1 MREPIRALYLLRT
14 ELTDPYHNLALEAV
28 LLRRVQP
35 GECILYLW
43 RNQRTVVIGR
53 NQNAENECRI
63 QALEQ
68 EGGHLARRL
77 SGGGAVYHDLGNLN
91 FTFLTPSASY
101 DAAQQTAVILR
112 AVRQVGIRAEKT
124 GRNDLTTN
132 GRKFS
137 GHAYYH
143 TAGKSCHHGT
153 LMVDVDKAPLERYLN
168 VSPLKLQ
175 SKGVASVRSRV
186 ANLVEFAPSLS
197 TVSLSDALAD
207 AFGAVYGL
215 PVQLLEESSL
225 DAAEIASEQE
235 RFASPDWKYG
245 RTRPLEYSREAR
257 FAWGTV
263 RLDFSAAD
271 GAVTDAALWSDGLDA
286 DFLERVPALLRGCPL
301 EAKAVRTRLSAE
313 PGAPDTV
320 VEDLVSILCSKRGVN
335 DAL

>member
-101 DAAQQTAVILR
+101 DVAQQTAVILR
-112 AVRQVGIRAEKT
+112 AVQQVGIRAEKT
-124 GRNDLTTN
+124 GRNDLTVD

-143 TAGKSCHHGT
+143 TAGKSYHHGT

-168 VSPLKLQ
+168 VSTLKLRA
-175 SKGVASVRSRV
+175 KGVPSVRSRV
-186 ANLVEFAPSLS
+186 ANLVEFAPAL
-197 TVSLSDALAD
+197 TTASLSDALTD

-215 PVQLLEESSL
+215 PVQPLEESSL
-225 DAAEIASEQE
+225 DAAEIAAEQE
-235 RFASPDWKYG
+235 RFASPAWKYG
-245 RTRPLEYSREAR
+245 RTRPLAHSREAR

-263 RLDFSAAD
+263 RLDFSEAD

-286 DFLERVPALLRGCPL
+286 DFLEQVPVLLRGCPL
-301 EAKAVRTRLSAE
+301 EAETVRARLSA
-313 PGAPDTV
+313 APDAPDAIVT
-320 VEDLVSILCSKRGVN
+320 DLVSILCSKRGVT